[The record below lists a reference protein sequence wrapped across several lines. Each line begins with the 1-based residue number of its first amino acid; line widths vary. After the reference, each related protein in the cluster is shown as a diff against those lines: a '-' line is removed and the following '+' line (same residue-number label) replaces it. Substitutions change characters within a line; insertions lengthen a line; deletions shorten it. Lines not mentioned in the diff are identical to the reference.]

1 MDESTRREHAVTTTY
16 PLTPMQSGMLLDGLR
31 GAQDGVYVQQ
41 LIATLHEPLNVSLFR
56 DAWQRLVEHHAV
68 LRTSFHIEERDQ
80 LFQRVHPRM
89 NWEMDVSDCR
99 AVGTVAGEQQISAYL
114 RNEQR
119 RGFGLENPP
128 LWRLRLFSL
137 NECDHRLVWTSH
149 HALLDGRSRVI
160 LLRDLFALY
169 DALLHGNPL
178 SLESPKPFE
187 DHVRQLTSRDF
198 RSSKQYWQQV
208 LGGFCSTT
216 RLAQSIAGSGSD
228 DEDQYRTL
236 EIQLTEALTQ
246 SLARVAQEFDVTLN
260 TILQGAWASMLSLY
274 SGTDDV
280 VFGATRACR
289 RRSVTGADSMVGLF
303 INTLPVRARIR
314 GSASLKEWLQELR
327 AQWVAMR
334 DHEQTPLTLVRQWSD
349 VPADE
354 SLFESIVVFEKFSL
368 QDSLRMGAG
377 HWGNRSFRVLGNTN
391 YPLIVAGYGGSRL
404 RIELTYDRRRIA
416 DDMILGIQNRL
427 QTWLEE
433 IASNPGRT
441 LAEVPIISLREKQ
454 QLVSDWNAT
463 ATVIPRHG
471 SVAHLFES
479 QAASTPEAVALAF
492 TNGQWKYRELNDR
505 ANRLARRLR
514 AMGVGLETPVALC
527 AERSP
532 EMVAGILGI
541 LKAGG
546 AYVPIDPTTPS
557 ERILFMFG
565 DTKAPVLLTQR
576 SLLSALPI
584 DGIDVVCLDDRETFF
599 DDSTEV
605 NDCAEIDLP
614 CPATFDSLAY
624 IMFTSGSTGIPKGVA
639 VPHRGIIRLV
649 FGVDYVTLDS
659 SRNILHL
666 ASPAFDA
673 STFELW
679 AALLHG
685 GRCVLFPVRF
695 PDLDVLK
702 RVLYENEVD
711 TLFLTTAL
719 FHTIVDESVTILS
732 GVQQLL
738 VGGEVLS
745 VNHVRRALSC
755 LPGVSIIHVYGP
767 TEATTFATSYRI
779 PRDVADDAGSLPIG
793 RPIGNTS
800 IYVLDTLGRLVPAGV
815 AGELYIGGPGVARG
829 YWNQPELTAE
839 KFVANPFSDVRE
851 SWLYRTGDLCRWRAD
866 GNLEFLGRM
875 DDQVKLRGFRIELG
889 EIEFVLNEYPDVAQ
903 SVVILRED
911 HPGDKRLVAYCVP
924 TTEIVLNHSELRGHL
939 RSRLPD
945 YMVPSAFVSLDTLPL
960 TSSGK
965 VNRRGLPAPDDSRP
979 DLETHYVAPRNPIEQ
994 KLASIWAEVLGIEA
1008 IGIHDNFF
1016 SLGGHSLLVTRVN
1029 ARISSE
1035 LQVDL
1040 PLRKLFKAPTIA
1052 ELACEIETLRSG
1064 GLTQTVAAFGSP
1076 HIGEEPL
1083 RPVPGPRGRA
1093 LPQSSSQFVYWALF
1107 RQFPETS
1114 CNVSRAYRLQGPLDA
1129 GVLKEALQM
1138 LVTRHEALR
1147 TTFAEVDGV
1156 PVQFVGDAGYQD
1168 LPLVDLSRIPE
1179 ETRLE
1184 VARQHFVEAAQYRY
1198 DLSKDRIM
1206 RSLLLRLH
1214 QQDHV
1219 LLLTFSH
1226 IIMDGWSLDIFQR
1239 DLSALYHALL
1249 TDTRVLL
1256 PDLPIQPADFADWEQ
1271 RFFLGQSAQQQVAF
1285 WKKHLIGAPSPPCL
1299 PGDGPGAEPGDFQS
1313 RRQSIVLDRPLVDS
1327 LRRLAREE
1335 RGALSMVFS
1344 AALGVMLQ
1352 ESTGHEDILILTPL
1366 SGRTQPEIANVI
1378 GCFLKRM
1385 RVRIDLSGRPTL
1397 REILG
1402 RVREASTG
1410 GYVNQDVAMQ
1420 TVFPEWSLNHETFIN
1435 APVVLNFLSNMGQQS
1450 LKLSNLAVSS
1460 VTLPDDHIFFN
1471 LPMPFIFVVIERER
1485 DILVILYSRC
1495 RTYSASKAWSYLEDF
1510 QSVLRRLVAAPNQ
1523 RLSGKTRS
1531 RKS

>member
-1 MDESTRREHAVTTTY
+1 VDESTRREHAVTTNY

-41 LIATLHEPLNVSLFR
+41 LIATLYEPLNVSLFR

-68 LRTSFHIEERDQ
+68 LRTSFHIEERDP
-80 LFQRVHPRM
+80 LFQRVHPRI
-89 NWEMDVSDCR
+89 NWEMEVSDCR
-99 AVGTVAGEQQISAYL
+99 DVGTVAGEQQIAAYV

-137 NECDHRLVWTSH
+137 SECDHRLVWTSH

-178 SLESPKPFE
+178 SLESPQPFE

-198 RSSKQYWQQV
+198 NSSKQYWQQL

-228 DEDQYRTL
+228 DENQYRTL
-236 EIQLTEALTQ
+236 EIQLTEAVTQ
-246 SLARVAQEFDVTLN
+246 SLVRVAQEFDVTLN

-289 RRSVTGADSMVGLF
+289 RTSVTGADSMVGLF

-416 DDMILGIQNRL
+416 DDMIHGIQNRL
-427 QTWLEE
+427 QIWLEE

-441 LAEVPIISLREKQ
+441 LAEVPIISPREKQ

-471 SVAHLFES
+471 SVAHWFES

-492 TNGQWKYRELNDR
+492 SNGQWKYRELNDR

-557 ERILFMFG
+557 ERILFMLG

-599 DDSTEV
+599 DD
-605 NDCAEIDLP
+605 CAEVDDSAEVDLP

-685 GRCVLFPVRF
+685 GRCVLFPGRF

-702 RVLYENEVD
+702 RVLCENEVD

-719 FHTIVDESVTILS
+719 FHAIVDESVAILS

-755 LPGVSIIHVYGP
+755 LPGVSMIHVYGP
-767 TEATTFATSYRI
+767 TETTTFATSYRI

-839 KFVANPFSDVRE
+839 KFVANPFSDVHE
-851 SWLYRTGDLCRWRAD
+851 SRLYRTGDLCRWRAD

-889 EIEFVLNEYPDVAQ
+889 EIESVLNEYPKVAQ

-911 HPGDKRLVAYCVP
+911 HPGEKRLVAYCVP

-994 KLASIWAEVLGIEA
+994 QLASIWADLLGIEA

-1016 SLGGHSLLVTRVN
+1016 SLGGNSLLVTRVN

-1040 PLRKLFKAPTIA
+1040 PLRKLFEAPTIA
-1052 ELACEIETLRSG
+1052 ELASEIETLRSG

-1076 HIGEEPL
+1076 HIGEQPL

-1093 LPQSSSQFVYWALF
+1093 LPQSSSQLVYWALF

-1156 PVQFVGDAGYQD
+1156 PVQFVGDAGCQD

-1198 DLSKDRIM
+1198 NLSKDRIM

-1219 LLLTFSH
+1219 LLLPFCH

-1271 RFFLGQSAQQQVAF
+1271 RFFLGQRAQQQVAF
-1285 WKKHLIGAPSPPCL
+1285 WKKNLIGAPSPPCL
-1299 PGDGPGAEPGDFQS
+1299 PGDGPGADPSDFQS

-1335 RGALSMVFS
+1335 RGSLSMVFS
-1344 AALGVMLQ
+1344 AALGVMLY

-1366 SGRTQPEIANVI
+1366 TGRTQPEIADVI
-1378 GCFLKRM
+1378 GCFVKRI

-1410 GYVNQDVAMQ
+1410 GYVNQDVPMQ
-1420 TVFPEWSLNHETFIN
+1420 TVFPEWSLNHETSIN
-1435 APVVLNFLSNMGQQS
+1435 ALSFLSNIGQQS
-1450 LKLSNLAVSS
+1450 LRLSNLAVSS
-1460 VTLPDDHIFFN
+1460 VTLPDDHILSIIF
-1471 LPMPFIFVVIERER
+1471 PFIFLVIERER

-1495 RTYSASKAWSYLEDF
+1495 CTYSASKAWSYLEDF

-1523 RLSGKTRS
+1523 RLSGKTRPL
-1531 RKS
+1531 KS

>member
-1 MDESTRREHAVTTTY
+1 MDDSTLLEHAVSTPY

-68 LRTSFHIEERDQ
+68 LRTSFHIEERDPP
-80 LFQRVHPRM
+80 FQKVHPRI
-89 NWEMDVSDCR
+89 NWEMEVSDCR
-99 AVGTVAGEQQISAYL
+99 DVGTVAGEQQIAAYV

-178 SLESPKPFE
+178 SLESPQPFE
-187 DHVRQLTSRDF
+187 DHVRQLTNRDF

-208 LGGFCSTT
+208 LSGFCSTT
-216 RLAQSIAGSGSD
+216 RLAQSIPGSVSD

-236 EIQLTEALTQ
+236 EIQLTEGVTQ
-246 SLARVAQEFDVTLN
+246 SLASVAQEFDVTLN
-260 TILQGAWASMLSLY
+260 TILQGAWASILSLY

-289 RRSVTGADSMVGLF
+289 RTSVNGADSMVGLF
-303 INTLPVRARIR
+303 INTLPVRARLR

-368 QDSLRMGAG
+368 QDSLRVGSG
-377 HWGNRSFRVLGNTN
+377 HWGNRSFRLLGNTN

-416 DDMILGIQNRL
+416 DDIVLGIQKRM
-427 QTWLEE
+427 QIWLEE
-433 IASNPGRT
+433 VASNPGRT
-441 LAEVPIISLREKQ
+441 LAEVPIISPREKQ
-454 QLVSDWNAT
+454 QLVSDGNAT

-492 TNGQWKYRELNDR
+492 SNGQWKYAELNDR

-514 AMGVGLETPVALC
+514 ALGVGLETPVAVC

-546 AYVPIDPTTPS
+546 AYVPVDPTTPS
-557 ERILFMFG
+557 ERILFMLG

-576 SLLSALPI
+576 SLLSELPI

-599 DDSTEV
+599 DDRENVDDRAEV
-605 NDCAEIDLP
+605 DLP
-614 CPATFDSLAY
+614 CPATFDSIAY

-685 GRCVLFPVRF
+685 GRCVLFPGRF
-695 PDLDVLK
+695 PDLDVLN
-702 RVLYENEVD
+702 RVLCENEVD

-755 LPGVSIIHVYGP
+755 LPGVSMINGYGP
-767 TEATTFATSYRI
+767 TETTTFAMSYRI
-779 PRDVADDAGSLPIG
+779 PRNVADDADSLPIG

-839 KFVANPFSDVRE
+839 KFVANPFSDDSE
-851 SWLYRTGDLCRWRAD
+851 SRLYRTGDLCRWRAD

-875 DDQVKLRGFRIELG
+875 DGQVKLRGFRIELG
-889 EIEFVLNEYPDVAQ
+889 EIESVLNEYPDVAQ

-911 HPGDKRLVAYCVP
+911 HPDDKRLVAYCVP
-924 TTEIVLNHSELRGHL
+924 TTEIVLNHSELRGRL

-945 YMVPSAFVSLDTLPL
+945 YMLPSAFVSLDKLPL

-979 DLETHYVAPRNPIEQ
+979 DLETHYAAPRTPIEQ
-994 KLASIWAEVLGIEA
+994 QLASIWADVLGIEA

-1040 PLRKLFKAPTIA
+1040 PLRKLFEAPTIA
-1052 ELACEIETLRSG
+1052 ELSSEIEILRSG

-1076 HIGEEPL
+1076 HIGEQPL
-1083 RPVPGPRGRA
+1083 RPVPVPRDRA
-1093 LPQSSSQFVYWALF
+1093 LPQSSSQFLWWDLF

-1114 CNVSRAYRLQGPLDA
+1114 FNVSRAYRLQGPLDA
-1129 GVLKEALQM
+1129 GVLKEALQK
-1138 LVTRHEALR
+1138 LVTRHESLR
-1147 TTFAEVDGV
+1147 TMFAEVDGV
-1156 PVQFVGDAGYQD
+1156 PVQFVGDAGCQD

-1179 ETRLE
+1179 ATRLE
-1184 VARQHFVEAAQYRY
+1184 VARQYFVEAAQYRY
-1198 DLSKDRIM
+1198 NLSKDRIM

-1219 LLLTFSH
+1219 LVLNFHH
-1226 IIMDGWSLDIFQR
+1226 IIMDGWSLDILHR

-1249 TDTRVLL
+1249 TDTRVQL

-1299 PGDGPGAEPGDFQS
+1299 PGDGPGAELGDFQS
-1313 RRQSIVLDRPLVDS
+1313 RRQSIVLDPPLVDS

-1344 AALGVMLQ
+1344 AALRVMLY
-1352 ESTGHEDILILTPL
+1352 ESTGHDDILLLTPWN
-1366 SGRTQPEIANVI
+1366 GRTQPEIADVI
-1378 GCFLKRM
+1378 GCFRKRM
-1385 RVRIDLSGRPTL
+1385 LVRSDLSGRPTL

-1402 RVREASTG
+1402 RVWEASTG
-1410 GYVNQDVAMQ
+1410 VYVNQDIAMQ
-1420 TVFPEWSLNHETFIN
+1420 TVFPEWSLNHETSIN
-1435 APVVLNFLSNMGQQS
+1435 APVNLNFLSNMGQQS
-1450 LKLSNLAVSS
+1450 LRLSNLAVSS
-1460 VTLPDDHIFFN
+1460 LTLPDDYILSIN
-1471 LPMPFIFVVIERER
+1471 SPLGFVVIERER

-1495 RTYSASKAWSYLEDF
+1495 RTYSPSKAWSYLEDF
-1510 QSVLRRLVAAPNQ
+1510 HSILRRLVAAPNQ